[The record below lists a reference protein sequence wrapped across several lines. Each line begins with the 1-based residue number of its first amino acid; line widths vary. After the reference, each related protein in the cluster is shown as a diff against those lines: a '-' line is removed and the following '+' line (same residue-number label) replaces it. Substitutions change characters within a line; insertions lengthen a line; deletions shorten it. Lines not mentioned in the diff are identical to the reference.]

1 MVRNGEISRMQ
12 VYLLYRKEKPL
23 ENRDF
28 AIIGENIRRLR
39 KENNYTQEF
48 FAEKLQVSAKHV
60 SCIENAETNI
70 SLPLLLKIK
79 HFFSVDANELLEPHA
94 GKRTNCQQKK
104 ESCRRRKV
112 WRISRHFLQIV
123 QRKKR
128 KSFCVIYGI
137 SGRTFGL
144 SKTDTTGTSKA
155 WQSESGTAYLE
166 NFISTLQ

>member
-1 MVRNGEISRMQ
+1 M
-12 VYLLYRKEKPL
+12 

-48 FAEKLQVSAKHV
+48 FSEKLQVSAKHV

-94 GKRTNCQQKK
+94 GKKNKLPT
-104 ESCRRRKV
+104 E
-112 WRISRHFLQIV
+112 
-123 QRKKR
+123 KR
-128 KSFCVIYGI
+128 K
-137 SGRTFGL
+137 L
-144 SKTDTTGTSKA
+144 SQEKSMVDIEAFFADCTEKEKEILLRNLWHLRADLRSVEDGYNRD
-155 WQSESGTAYLE
+155 Q
-166 NFISTLQ
+166 

>member
-79 HFFSVDANELLEPHA
+79 HFFSV
-94 GKRTNCQQKK
+94 Q
-104 ESCRRRKV
+104 V
-112 WRISRHFLQIV
+112 
-123 QRKKR
+123 
-128 KSFCVIYGI
+128 
-137 SGRTFGL
+137 
-144 SKTDTTGTSKA
+144 
-155 WQSESGTAYLE
+155 
-166 NFISTLQ
+166 